1 MEIRI
6 RARLALN
13 EVDNIGSFPKG
24 LKGFYVT
31 LDQAGKDAETKDD
44 GQFAL
49 IYRHPHLIREFVVKD
64 IAGRVIPVVN
74 THAVSSRFAI
84 TESGHVLFK
93 GVDEAEGDFE
103 EGDFL
108 VREADAKGFLVTL
121 GRGETPKTIGPGQ
134 VPPPGG
140 PTVASGWGLS
150 RGNAV
155 KLLIDHEA
163 FEHAAAL
170 MRAMQ
175 GTPNQKGSLLLTQ
188 LTFSIPPV
196 AQVDPLKESLRA
208 IFKFDPP
215 PPDLSNLPRPARVKD
230 DRPERLLIEAAD
242 RNVDVRVILNAVSL
256 PWILK
261 IILGVIVFPFAG
273 SDGIFA
279 TGGIMDRFTS
289 ADEVRRYFSA
299 TRPAIRVQEFTQ
311 PLFNFGIMHA
321 RLAVFDGLQAM
332 CMGASFT
339 QSYIDTQHH
348 AIDEPRRGGA
358 TGLPNHDVGIGI
370 DGPAVGD
377 IHRNVQLLWNNT
389 DAADA
394 MPTLPRNPPPQTGG
408 GDGLC
413 SIQIVRTL
421 TENRF
426 NYKYDLRLMSVD
438 TADGLVKEGRDLV
451 IVALV
456 GTNLHIRIFD
466 VNEKIVV
473 DKAEN
478 KLISGE
484 TLTTLKKQLNPLPD
498 ESGLSKEQKQKI
510 IRDAASIAGHPLPSE
525 GEKGCLEA
533 YLRAIAN
540 AQDYIYLENQYF
552 TDKRIGDALVN
563 VMKRRPKLQVIMVLN
578 INPDVWYFFYP
589 LRQRRLITRIR
600 RAIGEDPVQ
609 PRQFAVYTRWTH
621 EVDPPRTRI
630 MPVYIHTKVSIVD
643 DVWATVGSANL
654 DNPSMDRAYEVNALL
669 LNGVDGEPKSEI
681 VETLRRKLWA
691 EHLGLLDAQGNINP
705 GAPELNARPADGWL
719 DLWRKRSDATLAQLR
734 TQPSKS
740 TKGMARVLPWPKDNS
755 THKEPR
761 DYITALDIKS
771 YAVAPIKGTRGFD
784 FKQGNY
790 KPGSKAAM
798 DFG

>member
-1 MEIRI
+1 MKIRI

-13 EVDNIGSFPKG
+13 EVDNNGSYPKG

-44 GQFAL
+44 GQFEL
-49 IYRHPHLIREFVVKD
+49 IYRLPHLMREFVVKD
-64 IAGRVIPVVN
+64 IAGHVIPVVN

-84 TESGHVLFK
+84 TQSGHVLFK

-121 GRGETPKTIGPGQ
+121 GTGETPKTIGPGQ

-170 MRAMQ
+170 MRGTQ
-175 GTPNQKGSLLLTQ
+175 GMPNQKGSLLLTQ

-196 AQVDPLKESLRA
+196 AQVDPLKESLCA

-256 PWILK
+256 PLFLK
-261 IILGVIVFPFAG
+261 IILGVIAFPFTG

-299 TRPAIRVQEFTQ
+299 TRPAIRVQEFAQ

-370 DGPAVGD
+370 QGPAVGD
-377 IHRNVQLLWNNT
+377 IHLNVQLLWNNT
-389 DAADA
+389 DAPDA
-394 MPTLPRNPPPQTGG
+394 MPTLPSNPPPQTGG

-421 TENRF
+421 TEDRF
-426 NYKYDLRLMSVD
+426 TTFPARV
-438 TADGLVKEGRDLV
+438 AD
-451 IVALV
+451 
-456 GTNLHIRIFD
+456 
-466 VNEKIVV
+466 EK
-473 DKAEN
+473 
-478 KLISGE
+478 
-484 TLTTLKKQLNPLPD
+484 
-498 ESGLSKEQKQKI
+498 
-510 IRDAASIAGHPLPSE
+510 

-552 TDKRIGDALVN
+552 TDKRIGGALVN

-589 LRQRRLITRIR
+589 LRQRWLITRIR

-621 EVDPPRTRI
+621 EVDPPRPRI
-630 MPVYIHTKVSIVD
+630 MPVYIHAKVGIVD

-681 VETLRRKLWA
+681 VEKLRRKLWA

-705 GAPELNARPADGWL
+705 GAPELNARPVDGWL
-719 DLWRKRSDATLAQLR
+719 DLWRKRSDETLAQLR

-761 DYITALDIKS
+761 DYISAGHQVVCCRAD
-771 YAVAPIKGTRGFD
+771 
-784 FKQGNY
+784 QGHARLRLQA
-790 KPGSKAAM
+790 GQLQA
-798 DFG
+798 GQ